1 MEEKLKF
8 IPGMPDE
15 LIIRARNI
23 LGFQDAVKA
32 ILRELMNEVAKS
44 RYNTVKL
51 WADVEKEAERRGI
64 KREKDE
70 VFSFDF
76 ITDTFQIVKITE
88 RPGG

>member
-15 LIIRARNI
+15 LIVRARNI

-51 WADVEKEAERRGI
+51 WADVEKEAGLRGI

>member
-1 MEEKLKF
+1 MEEKVRFLTQ
-8 IPGMPDE
+8 MPDE
-15 LIIRARNI
+15 LTARARNI
-23 LGFQDAVKA
+23 LGFQDAIKV
-32 ILRELMNEVAKS
+32 ILREMMKEVAKG
-44 RYNTVKL
+44 RYDAVKL